1 LLESCVTLRKLAV
14 YAAAAVSFAAFPG
27 FVSAQMNMPGMSPA
41 TMETEE
47 EIPPDQLPAPQKIAG
62 AGNVHLQITAN
73 ADAQVWFDQG
83 LNLLHD
89 FWDYESARAFEQS
102 VRSDPNC
109 AMCYWG
115 LYKAESFY
123 HGTSQ
128 GYASRALEKAQSLEK
143 RANKHERFYIDA
155 SVASEN
161 AMKNAKGE
169 PDFSAELAILRQLV
183 KKFPKDTHARIT
195 FAVELE
201 DGFDDKGEPKPG
213 QKEALAMLESVMKD
227 EPQNSAANHY
237 YIHALEASA
246 HPERA
251 EHSAEILGSLSP
263 ASGHM
268 VHMPGHIFYR
278 MGDYARAEQAFSAS
292 TQVDEAYMR
301 DQHVAADDDWNY
313 VHNLMYAIAN
323 VMEEGKLKQANLL
336 SEKIPGARGEL
347 EATLY
352 IGWPR
357 DSMSRLNPEL
367 PVALRTADWAQ
378 VLKLLEKAAPP
389 DSQPNL
395 QFLTR
400 QLGEYARG
408 MQAVEANDPAKAQQ
422 ASARFD
428 AELWRMT
435 QQLKDNPDSKPKPS
449 KNSND
454 PLKLQIM
461 PDAMIQPLLSTLSI
475 MSLEL
480 RGSCATLDKKTDEA
494 KKLFA
499 EAAKEEKDMGY
510 REPPYYVRPVGETEA
525 AALMSVGDWAGSK
538 AAYERALVE
547 RPRSGLPLYGIAL
560 TSEKSGD
567 LAGASKAYSDF
578 LTAWKDADP
587 DLAQLS
593 HARTYIAEHPP
604 TPNQTASMPPQHGS
618 N

>member
-1 LLESCVTLRKLAV
+1 MTLRKLAFC
-14 YAAAAVSFAAFPG
+14 AAIFCFASPL
-27 FVSAQMNMPGMSPA
+27 FVFAQMNMPGMSPA
-41 TMETEE
+41 TMETKQ
-47 EIPPDQLPAPQKIAG
+47 EIAPDQLPAPQKIAG
-62 AGNVHLQITAN
+62 AGNVHLPITGSPE
-73 ADAQVWFDQG
+73 AQMWFDQG

-89 FWDYESARAFEQS
+89 FWDYESARAFEQGI
-102 VRSDPNC
+102 RADPNC

-123 HGTSQ
+123 HGSSQ
-128 GYASRALEKAQSLEK
+128 GYATRALEKATSLEK
-143 RANKHERFYIDA
+143 HASKHERFYIDA
-155 SVASEN
+155 SVASEK
-161 AMKNAKGE
+161 AMNSPKGAPE
-169 PDFSAELAILRQLV
+169 DSAEIAILRQLV

-195 FAVELE
+195 LAVELE
-201 DGFDDKGEPKPG
+201 DGFDDKGEPKAG
-213 QKEALAMLESVMKD
+213 QKEALAMLEGVLKD
-227 EPQNSAANHY
+227 QPQNSAANHY

-292 TQVDEAYMR
+292 TQVDETYMR
-301 DQHVAADDDWNY
+301 DQHVAVDDDWNY

-323 VMEEGKLKQANLL
+323 LMEEGKLKQATLL

-347 EATLY
+347 ETTLY
-352 IGWPR
+352 TGWPR

-378 VLKLLEKAAPP
+378 VLKLLEKATPP

-400 QLGEYARG
+400 QLAEYARG
-408 MQAVEANDPAKAQQ
+408 MQAVETVDPEKAQE
-422 ASARFD
+422 ASTLFD

-435 QQLKDNPDSKPKPS
+435 QRLKDMPDTKPKPGAKAS
-449 KNSND
+449 AD

-480 RGSCATLDKKTDEA
+480 RASCVTFGKKTDEA

-525 AALMSVGDWAGSK
+525 AALLSVSDWAGAK
-538 AAYERALVE
+538 AAYERALIE

-567 LAGASKAYSDF
+567 LAGAAKAYSDF
-578 LTAWKDADP
+578 LAAWKDADP
-587 DLAQLS
+587 DLSQLN
-593 HARTYIAEHPP
+593 HARTYLVAHPP
-604 TPNQTASMPPQHGS
+604 TPNQTASTSPQHA